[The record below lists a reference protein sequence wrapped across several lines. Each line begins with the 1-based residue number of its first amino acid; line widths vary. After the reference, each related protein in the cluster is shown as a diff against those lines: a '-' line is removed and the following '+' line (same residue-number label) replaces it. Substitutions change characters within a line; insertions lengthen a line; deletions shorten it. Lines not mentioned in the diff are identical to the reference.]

1 MQMCYNI
8 NSFWNFHGQQNIV
21 CENIGLLNAA
31 RSGASSVQT
40 IASRAWPV
48 VRRIL
53 TGRERG
59 GQRTASR
66 GRTAL
71 YFRRG
76 RTSLCTGAS
85 AGNRRP
91 VPRTRGFCSLPRGAL
106 RRRRSFTARR
116 AGGAAGVFASPAWAA
131 GPLCTPGRKGAPD
144 GAGSAVAAMAGFARR
159 SLFPARGARRA
170 HAPEA
175 TLCTVPSSPLQIAGF
190 LAKNP

>member
-1 MQMCYNI
+1 MCYNI

-71 YFRRG
+71 YFPYVSVHGSFGRQSASGPANPGLLLPATRGVILAAFLHSAQGRRRG
-76 RTSLCTGAS
+76 R
-85 AGNRRP
+85 
-91 VPRTRGFCSLPRGAL
+91 GFCFPRLGSGAAL
-106 RRRRSFTARR
+106 HAGAERR
-116 AGGAAGVFASPAWAA
+116 A
-131 GPLCTPGRKGAPD
+131 
-144 GAGSAVAAMAGFARR
+144 
-159 SLFPARGARRA
+159 
-170 HAPEA
+170 
-175 TLCTVPSSPLQIAGF
+175 
-190 LAKNP
+190 